1 MLMKQLYILLTVLVV
16 FLSSELTLAQELY
29 VGSGAE
35 FYLKKDLPF
44 TTSNTIVSIDAL
56 GIFSLEAE
64 SNWGSEF
71 EFVNGGVNAYGN
83 GITLLPT
90 GNNSIYAPVL
100 ADHTGDVFASYFN
113 AMPTSGTNGTEV
125 VAVSDIEYWE
135 LTGNAVITLPW
146 NSASDITNLVN
157 NNGGKLNSVAI
168 VGYDAGAWNL
178 VSAPQT
184 NTVTGDLLNGTVTSD
199 ALNQVVLDN
208 FGQFTFGIDNQV
220 VLGLDDL
227 FITNNIQIISNPIDS
242 GAREIQFTSND
253 VVDLQITLYDFLGRK
268 IKFYE
273 DIIIQNGRGK
283 ILKPNL
289 HSGVYLLKFEQ
300 DGKQGVKKIIVK

>member
-1 MLMKQLYILLTVLVV
+1 MKQLYILLTVLVV